1 MSEERCTTIFRT
13 GPPVP
18 SSHRGASEAQILPW
32 RVQQEKHGRRW
43 GFAFECTDAPRT
55 TKSMHVVM
63 QDLGLAHL
71 WVLYPGDR
79 AYPLTDTMTALPLKN
94 IHTLELRP
102 AL

>member
-1 MSEERCTTIFRT
+1 
-13 GPPVP
+13 
-18 SSHRGASEAQILPW
+18 
-32 RVQQEKHGRRW
+32 
-43 GFAFECTDAPRT
+43 
-55 TKSMHVVM
+55 MHVVM